1 VTRGR
6 RYVFL
11 PFLYDDA
18 AAAIREANNAYL
30 DEAVGQ
36 YQRG

>member
-1 VTRGR
+1 VTRGQ

-18 AAAIREANNAYL
+18 AAAIREANNSYL
-30 DEAVGQ
+30 DDKVGQ
-36 YQRG
+36 YRRG